1 MIKNI
6 VFDIGNVLVRFQP
19 DEAMREIGIEENK
32 IAALAHATYENPVWV
47 ELDRGVIPENEI
59 IDEMVKVAPQYEADI
74 RRFFKEGK
82 AFVVKAFDYAADW
95 IKELKSRGYKVY
107 LLSNYPKDFFELH
120 THSELSFVSLVDGKV
135 ISAMVGMIKPD
146 AGIYQCLFDKYNLNP
161 KECVFIILQQL
172 SLVSVIQIW
181 LKRWLTT
188 ARTTFLHRLDSL
200 CLHRLISLTRVY
212 FHSYSNYLQF
222 NVVQS
227 EKSSKEQCH

>member
-82 AFVVKAFDYAADW
+82 ALVVKAFDYAADW
-95 IKELKSRGYKVY
+95 IKELKSKGYKVY
-107 LLSNYPKDFFELH
+107 LLSNYPKEYFELH

-161 KECVFIILQQL
+161 KECVFIDDRPENIEGGRKLGMEGIVFTDYETGKKKLEQML
-172 SLVSVIQIW
+172 MAK
-181 LKRWLTT
+181 LKE
-188 ARTTFLHRLDSL
+188 D
-200 CLHRLISLTRVY
+200 
-212 FHSYSNYLQF
+212 
-222 NVVQS
+222 
-227 EKSSKEQCH
+227 

>member
-59 IDEMVKVAPQYEADI
+59 IDEMVKVVPQYEADI

-95 IKELKSRGYKVY
+95 INELKSRGYRVY
-107 LLSNYPKDFFELH
+107 LLSNYPKDISNISCHWLGRSDSFSFFII
-120 THSELSFVSLVDGKV
+120 VSLWEV
-135 ISAMVGMIKPD
+135 
-146 AGIYQCLFDKYNLNP
+146 
-161 KECVFIILQQL
+161 
-172 SLVSVIQIW
+172 
-181 LKRWLTT
+181 RWLWKN
-188 ARTTFLHRLDSL
+188 RKIFLKGVDIYDILKIR
-200 CLHRLISLTRVY
+200 RIVI
-212 FHSYSNYLQF
+212 
-222 NVVQS
+222 
-227 EKSSKEQCH
+227 

>member
-107 LLSNYPKDFFELH
+107 LLSNYPKEYFELH

-135 ISAMVGMIKPD
+135 ISAMVGMKMTI
-146 AGIYQCLFDKYNLNP
+146 FDEQLQIFKIREALVTRALRDYMKLDKTNVTITID
-161 KECVFIILQQL
+161 EC
-172 SLVSVIQIW
+172 
-181 LKRWLTT
+181 
-188 ARTTFLHRLDSL
+188 
-200 CLHRLISLTRVY
+200 
-212 FHSYSNYLQF
+212 
-222 NVVQS
+222 
-227 EKSSKEQCH
+227 

>member
-95 IKELKSRGYKVY
+95 IKELKSRGYKCICY
-107 LLSNYPKDFFELH
+107 R
-120 THSELSFVSLVDGKV
+120 
-135 ISAMVGMIKPD
+135 
-146 AGIYQCLFDKYNLNP
+146 
-161 KECVFIILQQL
+161 IIQ
-172 SLVSVIQIW
+172 
-181 LKRWLTT
+181 
-188 ARTTFLHRLDSL
+188 RTTSSFIRTVNLVL
-200 CLHRLISLTRVY
+200 CHLLTA
-212 FHSYSNYLQF
+212 
-222 NVVQS
+222 
-227 EKSSKEQCH
+227 KSFQLWLG

>member
-59 IDEMVKVAPQYEADI
+59 IDEMVKVAPQYEGDI

-120 THSELSFVSLVDGKV
+120 THSELSFVSLVDGK
-135 ISAMVGMIKPD
+135 S
-146 AGIYQCLFDKYNLNP
+146 F
-161 KECVFIILQQL
+161 QL
-172 SLVSVIQIW
+172 W
-181 LKRWLTT
+181 LG
-188 ARTTFLHRLDSL
+188 
-200 CLHRLISLTRVY
+200 
-212 FHSYSNYLQF
+212 
-222 NVVQS
+222 
-227 EKSSKEQCH
+227 

>member
-59 IDEMVKVAPQYEADI
+59 IDEMVKVAPQYEEDI

-107 LLSNYPKDFFELH
+107 LLSNYGKYKKSCKSRNDCVCCRICDDGIRTEIQRYIRG
-120 THSELSFVSLVDGKV
+120 SNDRYRQYNNVFVDVLYRRY
-135 ISAMVGMIKPD
+135 A
-146 AGIYQCLFDKYNLNP
+146 CT
-161 KECVFIILQQL
+161 C
-172 SLVSVIQIW
+172 
-181 LKRWLTT
+181 
-188 ARTTFLHRLDSL
+188 
-200 CLHRLISLTRVY
+200 
-212 FHSYSNYLQF
+212 
-222 NVVQS
+222 
-227 EKSSKEQCH
+227 

>member
-82 AFVVKAFDYAADW
+82 AFVVKVFDYAADW
-95 IKELKSRGYKVY
+95 IKELKSRDNKVQR
-107 LLSNYPKDFFELH
+107 D
-120 THSELSFVSLVDGKV
+120 
-135 ISAMVGMIKPD
+135 IS
-146 AGIYQCLFDKYNLNP
+146 
-161 KECVFIILQQL
+161 
-172 SLVSVIQIW
+172 S
-181 LKRWLTT
+181 
-188 ARTTFLHRLDSL
+188 
-200 CLHRLISLTRVY
+200 
-212 FHSYSNYLQF
+212 
-222 NVVQS
+222 
-227 EKSSKEQCH
+227 

>member
-6 VFDIGNVLVRFQP
+6 IFDIGNVLVRFQP

-95 IKELKSRGYKVY
+95 IKELKRGNKNGTRSSICQHTKKNDSNDSWRCDTHANGWIYLICGGSSR
-107 LLSNYPKDFFELH
+107 
-120 THSELSFVSLVDGKV
+120 
-135 ISAMVGMIKPD
+135 
-146 AGIYQCLFDKYNLNP
+146 
-161 KECVFIILQQL
+161 
-172 SLVSVIQIW
+172 
-181 LKRWLTT
+181 
-188 ARTTFLHRLDSL
+188 
-200 CLHRLISLTRVY
+200 
-212 FHSYSNYLQF
+212 
-222 NVVQS
+222 
-227 EKSSKEQCH
+227 

>member
-6 VFDIGNVLVRFQP
+6 IFDIGNVLVRFQP

-107 LLSNYPKDFFELH
+107 CYRIIQRNISSFIHTMNLVLCHLLTAK
-120 THSELSFVSLVDGKV
+120 SF
-135 ISAMVGMIKPD
+135 
-146 AGIYQCLFDKYNLNP
+146 
-161 KECVFIILQQL
+161 QL
-172 SLVSVIQIW
+172 W
-181 LKRWLTT
+181 LG
-188 ARTTFLHRLDSL
+188 
-200 CLHRLISLTRVY
+200 
-212 FHSYSNYLQF
+212 
-222 NVVQS
+222 
-227 EKSSKEQCH
+227 

>member
-6 VFDIGNVLVRFQP
+6 IFDIGNVLVRFQP

-107 LLSNYPKDFFELH
+107 LLSNYPKEYFELH
-120 THSELSFVSLVDGKV
+120 THNELSFVSLVDGKV

-161 KECVFIILQQL
+161 EECVFIDDRLRILRVAE
-172 SLVSVIQIW
+172 SLAW
-181 LKRWLTT
+181 R
-188 ARTTFLHRLDSL
+188 
-200 CLHRLISLTRVY
+200 
-212 FHSYSNYLQF
+212 
-222 NVVQS
+222 
-227 EKSSKEQCH
+227 E